1 MMFTRVICVLTLLA
15 SLAQAYEHLILVGNP
30 GSGKSTILN
39 SLIGQ
44 AVFSSGVSMGT
55 GRTKSMQ
62 THVSGLVK
70 YSDTPGLDD
79 IRSKEAAA
87 KEIEALLKGSDNI
100 KLVFVITLEKW
111 RVKAADVA
119 TIKVVLDSLGQGD
132 MTNKFTVLIN
142 EASDELAAVL
152 GQGGEVLRL
161 FKKDLFA
168 THSTDFIVFQDL
180 DANAYEKESALI
192 DVSGFKDSLQKLPYI
207 SVDKSKLKAI
217 DVKSIEQVKAEA
229 AAALAKQQAEYEEKL
244 RVARASNPTGGPR
257 GLFGPLLGGV
267 GGVLDHAVNVIGG
280 GAVDVVQKAI
290 RLPESVVKNPQNV
303 PRRLHNEGKRTV
315 RKAGNVVRK
324 AGNVVRKA
332 GNVARKLFG

>member
-1 MMFTRVICVLTLLA
+1 MMFTRVLCVLTLLA

-55 GRTKSMQ
+55 GRTMSME

-100 KLVFVITLEKW
+100 KLVFVVTLEKW

-217 DVKSIEQVKAEA
+217 DVKSIAVVKAEA
-229 AAALAKQQAEYEEKL
+229 AAAIEKQRQEYEEKL
-244 RVARASNPTGGPR
+244 RVARASKPTGGPR
-257 GLFGPLLGGV
+257 GLFGPLLGG
-267 GGVLDHAVNVIGG
+267 IGG
-280 GAVDVVQKAI
+280 ALDA
-290 RLPESVVKNPQNV
+290 
-303 PRRLHNEGKRTV
+303 
-315 RKAGNVVRK
+315 VVRIPGGHVEKVLKNTGK
-324 AGNVVRKA
+324 ALESGFKRPDEVPKRVERFF
-332 GNVARKLFG
+332 RKLF

>member
-1 MMFTRVICVLTLLA
+1 MMFTKVICVLTLLA

-79 IRSKEAAA
+79 IRCKKAAA

-152 GQGGEVLRL
+152 GQGGEALRL

-168 THSTDFIVFQDL
+168 THSTDFIQFQDL

-192 DVSGFKDSLQKLPYI
+192 DVSEFRDSLHKLPYI

-217 DVKSIEQVKAEA
+217 DVETIGEVRARA
-229 AAALAKQQAEYEEKL
+229 DIALKKMRDEYEDKL
-244 RVARASNPTGGPR
+244 RAARASNPTRKRG
-257 GLFGPLLGGV
+257 GLFGRILKVAGR
-267 GGVLDHAVNVIGG
+267 VLE
-280 GAVDVVQKAI
+280 GAVEIASGAVHV
-290 RLPESVVKNPQNV
+290 
-303 PRRLHNEGKRTV
+303 
-315 RKAGNVVRK
+315 
-324 AGNVVRKA
+324 
-332 GNVARKLFG
+332 